1 MRDASSLLHSRTFVI
16 LDTETTGLYPE
27 GGDEV
32 VELAAEKLVR
42 GEVVET
48 FHALLRPTRPVP
60 PDAIAVHG
68 LTDEYLRQY
77 GQGHDEVFP
86 RLAAF
91 IVGAVLVGHNI
102 RRFDMPFI
110 AAHFQALGLKM
121 PNNEL
126 CDTLELAREYL
137 TLPNYKLGTVAANF
151 GISINGAHRA
161 AVDVS
166 ITRQVLLR
174 FLELPVR
181 PIDTQG

>member
-1 MRDASSLLHSRTFVI
+1 MRYTSSLLHSRTFVI

-48 FHALLRPTRPVP
+48 FHAFLRPTRPVP
-60 PDAIAVHG
+60 P
-68 LTDEYLRQY
+68 
-77 GQGHDEVFP
+77 
-86 RLAAF
+86 
-91 IVGAVLVGHNI
+91 GHNI

-110 AAHFQALGLKM
+110 AAHFQALDLRM
-121 PNNEL
+121 PDNEL

-137 TLPNYKLGTVAANF
+137 TLPNYKLGTVAAHFN
-151 GISINGAHRA
+151 IPTAGAHRA
-161 AVDVS
+161 AADVS

-174 FLELPVR
+174 FLELSAR
-181 PIDTQG
+181 SIDTRV

>member
-1 MRDASSLLHSRTFVI
+1 MRYTSSLLHSRTFVI

-48 FHALLRPTRPVP
+48 FHAFLRPTRPVP
-60 PDAIAVHG
+60 PDAVAIHG
-68 LTDEYLRQY
+68 LADDYLRQH
-77 GQGHDEVFP
+77 GQDHNEVFP
-86 RLAAF
+86 RFATF
-91 IVGAVLVGHNI
+91 IAGTVLVGHNI

-110 AAHFQALGLKM
+110 AAHFQALDLRM
-121 PNNEL
+121 PDNEL

-137 TLPNYKLGTVAANF
+137 TLPNYKLGTVAAHFN
-151 GISINGAHRA
+151 IPTAGAHRA
-161 AVDVS
+161 AADVS

-174 FLELPVR
+174 FLELSAR
-181 PIDTQG
+181 PIDTRV